1 MLKKRV
7 SASIFTLCGRAVQ
20 SIGFNRFLPVGDPAI
35 AAEYFSRWGADEIM
49 LIDLSAPREGRGPD
63 LAMIERVSRACFVPL
78 AVAGGLSTVD
88 QVHDAVAAGADK
100 VVVNTAAL
108 REPTLIRR
116 IADRFGEQ
124 CAIAAFDVLT
134 AGAGERTVMENAG
147 RHRRAEGFLTLL
159 RRAEAA
165 GAGEILLQ
173 SVDRDGSRSGYDLAL
188 IEAAAQAV
196 HVPVIALGG
205 CGHPDHVVELFQNTR
220 ASAAA
225 IGNML
230 NYTEHSILLIKAAL
244 VRAGIPVRND
254 SYADYADHALDV
266 MGRPARQAES
276 RLDDLFFRYIP
287 DEVI

>member
-7 SASIFTLCGRAVQ
+7 SASIFILRGRAVQ
-20 SIGFNRFLPVGDPAI
+20 SLGFNRFLPVGDPAV
-35 AAEYFSRWGADEIM
+35 AAEFFSRWGADEIV

-78 AVAGGLSTVD
+78 AVAGGLSTVE

-108 REPTLIRR
+108 REPALIRR

-124 CAIAAFDVLT
+124 CAIAAFDVRT
-134 AGAGERTVMENAG
+134 TDAGDRTVMENAG
-147 RHRRAEGFLTLL
+147 RDRRTEDFIALL

-165 GAGEILLQ
+165 GAGEILIQ
-173 SVDRDGSRSGYDLAL
+173 SMDRDGSRAGYDIAL

-205 CGHPDHVVELFQNTR
+205 CGHPDHVVDLFRQTR

-230 NYTEHSILLIKAAL
+230 NYTEHSILLVKAAL

-254 SYADYADHALDV
+254 SYADYAGQALDA
-266 MGRPARQAES
+266 MGRPARQPEAQ
-276 RLDDLFFRYIP
+276 LDDLFFRYIP